1 MTRGG
6 LCSHKGSGQ
15 RRFEDNLSIV
25 FRSEIQKP
33 DLFAYDLSFRK
44 KGYRLIAGLDEV
56 GRGPLAGPVVAA
68 AVILPRDFFL
78 DGLRDSKKVP
88 AGKRAKMFLDILVGC
103 LDVGVGIIE
112 PAVIDQ
118 VNILEGTKLAM
129 QAALMD
135 LRQNPDLLLI
145 DALRLESIDTDQMA
159 IIKGDD
165 TSASIAA
172 ASIVAKEVRD
182 GIMCAYHKQYP
193 QYHFHKH
200 KGYPTKLHK
209 DSLRKHGPCIIH
221 RKTFSGVMQQQL
233 PF

>member
-1 MTRGG
+1 MSV
-6 LCSHKGSGQ
+6 L
-15 RRFEDNLSIV
+15 
-25 FRSEIQKP
+25 P
-33 DLFAYDLSFRK
+33 DLFAYDLLFRE
-44 KGYRLIAGLDEV
+44 KGYGLIAGLDEV

-68 AVILPRDFFL
+68 AVILPGDFFL
-78 DGLRDSKKVP
+78 DGLRDSKKVTP
-88 AGKRAKMFLDILVGC
+88 KNRQKMVFDILVGC

-112 PAVIDQ
+112 PDVIDQ

-129 QAALMD
+129 QAALRD
-135 LRQNPDLLLI
+135 LRHKPDLLLI
-145 DALRLESIDTDQMA
+145 DALRLENIDTEQRA

-182 GIMCAYHKQYP
+182 GIMRAYHNQYP
-193 QYHFHKH
+193 QYNFDKH

-209 DSLRKHGPCIIH
+209 DCLRKYGPCRIH
-221 RKTFSGVMQQQL
+221 RKTFSGVRQQQL